1 MLEKL
6 ECIPEALATAIENAA
21 HDGDRLTESS
31 CALDLLRRG
40 IGLCK
45 HPISIAIDG
54 IDELTEQSQKVVC
67 NGLKE
72 LVQSNHLP
80 TKLFLTGRE
89 DLSSLLAVS

>member
-45 HPISIAIDG
+45 YPVSIAIDG

-67 NGLKE
+67 NGLRE
-72 LVQSNHLP
+72 LVQSDHLP